1 MLMQVTYFYK
11 SIYVSKTETFSEK
24 SDIALF
30 FQISPMFRLIEGN
43 WILISAFVFNMLL
56 YIILIKFYIYIY
68 IYIFQSHIDMQLEK
82 GGRSIFTVFLNN
94 CDYSLILYENSTSGG
109 FLGDTVI
116 AIWNLKYISELSL
129 LFIPIH

>member
-1 MLMQVTYFYK
+1 MTYFYK
-11 SIYVSKTETFSEK
+11 SIYISKTETFSEK

-30 FQISPMFRLIEGN
+30 FQISPMFKLIEGN

-56 YIILIKFYIYIY
+56 YIILIKLYIYR
-68 IYIFQSHIDMQLEK
+68 FQPHIDMYLEK

-116 AIWNLKYISELSL
+116 AIWNLKYISELFL

>member
-1 MLMQVTYFYK
+1 MTYFYK
-11 SIYVSKTETFSEK
+11 SIYISKTETFSEK

-30 FQISPMFRLIEGN
+30 FQISPMFKLIEGN

-56 YIILIKFYIYIY
+56 YIILIKLYIYT
-68 IYIFQSHIDMQLEK
+68 FQPHIDMYLEK

-116 AIWNLKYISELSL
+116 AIWNLKYISELFL

>member
-1 MLMQVTYFYK
+1 
-11 SIYVSKTETFSEK
+11 
-24 SDIALF
+24 
-30 FQISPMFRLIEGN
+30 MFKLIEGN

-56 YIILIKFYIYIY
+56 YIILIKLYIYR
-68 IYIFQSHIDMQLEK
+68 FQPHIDMYLEK

-116 AIWNLKYISELSL
+116 AIWNLKYISELFL